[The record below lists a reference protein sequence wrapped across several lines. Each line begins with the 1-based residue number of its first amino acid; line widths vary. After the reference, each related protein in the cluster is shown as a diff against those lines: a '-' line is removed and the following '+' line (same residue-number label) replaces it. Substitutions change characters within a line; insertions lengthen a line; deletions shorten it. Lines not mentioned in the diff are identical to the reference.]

1 VRMGV
6 IHKQMT
12 VDEVLRER
20 EFPWRRKL
28 RGWLEDCYFARIPTL
43 AIARCATHELKYA
56 V

>member
-1 VRMGV
+1 MGV
-6 IHKQMT
+6 IHERLT

-28 RGWLEDCYFARIPTL
+28 TGWLEDCYFARIPTL
-43 AIARCATHELKYA
+43 PIARCATHELKYA